1 MIKKGDNK
9 SKAKD
14 VRVSNQ
20 REKETSGKNSKG
32 ATQNMI

>member
-14 VRVSNQ
+14 VCVSN
-20 REKETSGKNSKG
+20 RKEKETRGKNSKG
-32 ATQNMI
+32 ITQSTI